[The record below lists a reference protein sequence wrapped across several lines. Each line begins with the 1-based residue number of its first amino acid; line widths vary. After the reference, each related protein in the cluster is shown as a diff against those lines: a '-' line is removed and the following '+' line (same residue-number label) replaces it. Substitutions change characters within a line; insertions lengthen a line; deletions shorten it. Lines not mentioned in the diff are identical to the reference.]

1 MTIRPPL
8 RTTFITATL
17 AGLVALLAL
26 PAAAQRRPRAGQ
38 SPTLFVPSGQC
49 VACHNGITTDAGR
62 DVSIGVDWRASMMAN
77 AARDPYWQAAVRR
90 ETLDHPAAAAAIE
103 DECAKCHMPMAHL
116 TAHVAGGRG
125 EIFAHLPVGR
135 AAAPLAALAADGVSC
150 AVCHQ
155 ISAEK
160 LGTPA
165 SFVGGFVIDRH
176 LPLGQRA
183 VFGKYPVDAG
193 RSRVMRSS
201 SGFEQRQAE
210 HLKSSE
216 VCATCH
222 TLFTHS
228 LGPDGSVTGRLA
240 EQVPYLEWQHSA
252 YATQRSCQ
260 DCHLL
265 PETEPTPIT
274 SVLARPHPGM
284 RPHVFRGGNT
294 LVLGML
300 SRYRDELGVSATPG
314 ELEATAAGTREQLE
328 QRSAKLTITRSER
341 SATALVVDLRVENLA
356 GHKLPTAYPS
366 RRVWIHLS
374 VRDAG
379 GDLVFESGALAR
391 DGSITG
397 NDNDADGSRFEPH
410 YQVIERPDQVQI
422 YEPILGDPAGA
433 VTTGLL
439 TATRYLKDNR
449 VLPAGFDRRTA
460 SADVAVY
467 GAAATDPDFSGGAD
481 AIRYR
486 IALAPTAGALEVL
499 AMLLYQPIGFRWAET
514 LRAVAAP
521 EPARFGRY
529 YAAMAPASA
538 TTLAACRRTIQPAT
552 D

>member
-1 MTIRPPL
+1 MTVRRL
-8 RTTFITATL
+8 RTTTL
-17 AGLVALLAL
+17 AVAVLTGAAALLTL
-26 PAAAQRRPRAGQ
+26 PAAAQRRPRTGKN
-38 SPTLFVPSGQC
+38 PVLFTASGQC
-49 VACHNGITTDAGR
+49 FSCHNGITTDSGR
-62 DVSIGVDWRASMMAN
+62 DVSIGADWRGSMMAN
-77 AARDPYWQAAVRR
+77 AARDPYWQGAVRR
-90 ETLDHPAAAAAIE
+90 ESLEHPTAAAAIE
-103 DECAKCHMPMAHL
+103 DECSKCHMPMARL
-116 TAHVAGGRG
+116 SAHVAGGQG

-150 AVCHQ
+150 TVCHQ
-155 ISAEK
+155 ITAEK
-160 LGTPA
+160 LGTTE
-165 SFVGGFVIDRH
+165 SFVGGFVIDRR
-176 LPLGQRA
+176 LPLGQRP

-210 HLKSSE
+210 HLKTSE

-228 LGPDGSVTGRLA
+228 LGPGGAVTGQLA
-240 EQVPYLEWQHSA
+240 EQVPYLEWRHSDH
-252 YATQRSCQ
+252 ATRRSCQ

-265 PETEPTPIT
+265 PEADPTPIT
-274 SVLARPHPGM
+274 SVLAQPHPGM

-294 LVLGML
+294 FVLGML
-300 SRYRDELGVSATPG
+300 GRYRGELGVTAFPT
-314 ELEATAAGTREQLE
+314 ELEATAAGAREQLE
-328 QRSAKLTITRSER
+328 RRSATLTITRVDR
-341 SATALVVDLRVENLA
+341 SAGTLVADLRVDNLA

-366 RRVWIHLS
+366 RRVWIHLA
-374 VRDAG
+374 VRDASG
-379 GDLVFESGALAR
+379 RVVFESGALAR

-397 NDNDADGSRFEPH
+397 NDNDADGARFEPH

-422 YEPILGDPAGA
+422 YEPILGDPSGA

-449 VLPAGFDRRTA
+449 VLPTGFDRRTA
-460 SADVAVY
+460 SADVAVH
-467 GAAATDPDFSGGAD
+467 GEAETDPDFTGGAD
-481 AIRYR
+481 ELSYR
-486 IALAPTAGALEVL
+486 IALPAAAGPLELTAELR
-499 AMLLYQPIGFRWAET
+499 YQPIGFRWAEN

-538 TTLAACRRTIQPAT
+538 TTLAACRRTVPAPA